1 MLNLYELHQ
10 HLGASGILFSFCGPV
25 SQDVIEGIGEAIK
38 QKMELE
44 EAGPSN
50 IQRVFAVFVEQMQ
63 NVVNYS
69 AEIHTSNDLLDREL
83 RSGIL
88 LVGLE
93 GSQFF
98 VQCGNKIARDQ
109 IATLDGKLK
118 EIAAMDKDQLKAFYL
133 ERRKAA
139 RNESRKGGSL
149 GFIDMA
155 RKASRP
161 LEYAFIPIDE
171 DYAFFSIKTVVGEG

>member
-1 MLNLYELHQ
+1 MLNLYELNQ
-10 HLGASGILFSFCGPV
+10 QLVEAGILFSFCGPV

-44 EAGPSN
+44 EAGANN
-50 IQRVFAVFVEQMQ
+50 IQRVFSVFVEQMQ

-69 AEIHTSNDLLDREL
+69 AEVHTANDALECEL

-88 LVGLE
+88 LVGVEE
-93 GSQFF
+93 GEFF
-98 VQCGNKIARDQ
+98 IQCGNKVADDQ
-109 IATLDGKLK
+109 VPVIDGKLTQ
-118 EIAAMDKDQLKAFYL
+118 IAALDKDQLKALYL

-139 RNESRKGGSL
+139 LNESRKGGSL

-161 LEYAFIPIDE
+161 LEYGFVHADPG
-171 DYAFFSIKTVVGEG
+171 YSFFSIKAVVGGR